1 MLELNNPNS
10 RHLIIFTRYPEVG
23 KTKTRLIP
31 LLGAEGAAQLQQKLT
46 EQTLS
51 LGRSLLAQGITL
63 RVYFTGGNSFL
74 MQQWLGE
81 DLDYWPQSGEDLGQR
96 MGQAFVESF
105 AQGAKQVVLIGTDC
119 PGLTPSLMN
128 QAFKQLT
135 PREIVLGPAE
145 DGGYYLIGLSHFLP
159 ALFQGIDWGS
169 DRVLRQTQAIIQHQ
183 HYTVD
188 YLPQLFDLDRP
199 ADWRKW
205 LSLNQ

>member
-81 DLDYWPQSGEDLGQR
+81 DLDCWPQSGEDLGQR

-105 AQGAKQVVLIGTDC
+105 AQGA
-119 PGLTPSLMN
+119 
-128 QAFKQLT
+128 
-135 PREIVLGPAE
+135 
-145 DGGYYLIGLSHFLP
+145 
-159 ALFQGIDWGS
+159 
-169 DRVLRQTQAIIQHQ
+169 
-183 HYTVD
+183 
-188 YLPQLFDLDRP
+188 
-199 ADWRKW
+199 
-205 LSLNQ
+205 